1 MSARITSNCV
11 LSRQINVT
19 RDSMR
24 ALGQAIKLKH
34 IGMTMSTNTKQTSS
48 SIASL
53 ASAVLRDPTASETAL
68 ELAGSALSQ
77 VSPDKQTSERMQ
89 ELAGQILSEDGHS
102 ETVLSLAGSVL
113 SQS

>member
-1 MSARITSNCV
+1 M

-19 RDSMR
+19 RGSMR
-24 ALGQAIKLKH
+24 VFGQAINLKYK
-34 IGMTMSTNTKQTSS
+34 GMTMSINAKQTSS

-53 ASAVLRDPTASETAL
+53 ASAVLREPTASEAAL

-77 VSPDKQTSERMQ
+77 ASPDKQTGERMQ
-89 ELAGQILSEDGHS
+89 ELAGQILSEEGHS